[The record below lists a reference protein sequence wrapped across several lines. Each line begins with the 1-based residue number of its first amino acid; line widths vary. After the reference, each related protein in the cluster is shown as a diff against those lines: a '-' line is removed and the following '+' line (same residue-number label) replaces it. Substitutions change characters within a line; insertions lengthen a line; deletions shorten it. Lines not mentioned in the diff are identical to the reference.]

1 MISCTRREGPLLASA
16 RRRLPM
22 RRVPPHPSAATALL
36 VAGLAALLGALA
48 LAPAARPS
56 VGSLQQGI
64 AADQARELELSSAAG
79 SAAKDIALI
88 TEQLDVL
95 SGREAAV
102 EAQLAADRERL
113 AELADQ
119 TAIERRV
126 SARLHAKYDVQRAAL
141 GRWLVSVY
149 EAGRPDIVT
158 VVFDAHGFSDLLE
171 RLDFLR
177 RLSEA
182 GANVTDAT
190 LAARNAAT
198 RALVRLHDLSVA
210 QTRAT
215 DAAAAEQAALQSIG
229 QALAGRQAA
238 LSRARAIELQQLSET
253 RSDRARLEGEL
264 QSQLAALAAP
274 PETSAAPSG
283 ESFAIPWPIVQCES
297 GGQNLPPNSA
307 GASGYYQILPS
318 TWQGF
323 GGTGP
328 AAYLAPKSEQDAV
341 AARIWD
347 GGAGARNWVC
357 AALVGITS

>member
-1 MISCTRREGPLLASA
+1 
-16 RRRLPM
+16 
-22 RRVPPHPSAATALL
+22 V
-36 VAGLAALLGALA
+36 
-48 LAPAARPS
+48 
-56 VGSLQQGI
+56 Q
-64 AADQARELELSSAAG
+64 
-79 SAAKDIALI
+79 
-88 TEQLDVL
+88 
-95 SGREAAV
+95 
-102 EAQLAADRERL
+102 AQLAADRERL